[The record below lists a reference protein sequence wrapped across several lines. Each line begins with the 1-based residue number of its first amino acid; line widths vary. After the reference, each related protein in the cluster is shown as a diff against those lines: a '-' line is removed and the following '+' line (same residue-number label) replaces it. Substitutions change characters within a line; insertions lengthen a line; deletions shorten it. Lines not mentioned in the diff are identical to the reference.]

1 MNCYI
6 VEDHEDMRIILKRM
20 IKRNFHNLKI
30 VGESDTAEKALNEI
44 PQLKP
49 DLVLVDISLP
59 GMDGIELIR
68 HIRPSYKSCCI
79 LVVTG
84 HDVNIYQ
91 NDAMSA
97 GADAIVS
104 KGDISSLIK
113 TIKDCYIEEV

>member
-6 VEDHEDMRIILKRM
+6 VEDHEDMRIILKRTV
-20 IKRNFHNLKI
+20 KKNFHDTKV
-30 VGESDTAEKALNEI
+30 VGESDTAEQALTEI
-44 PQLKP
+44 PQLEP

-68 HIRPSYKSCCI
+68 RIRPSFKSCCI

-84 HDVNIYQ
+84 HDIDIYQ
-91 NDAMSA
+91 NDAKNA

-113 TIKDCYIEEV
+113 TIKKCYTEEI